1 MSNVIDYGGNDE
13 WKKRATEL
21 LNQGGG
27 GGGLVDDVK
36 VNGTSVVDE
45 NKVAQIDLSDYAT
58 QSYVINA
65 LDDYTTTAV
74 LQANYYNK
82 SEVNSHLANKADAN
96 SVYTKSEV
104 NTALQGKADASTTY
118 TKTEVDTAL
127 QSKANA
133 NSVYTKTEAD
143 NLLSAKANTSDVYTK
158 SETYSDD
165 EVDEL
170 LDDKQDTLP
179 FDITGNTT
187 IGFTPVYP
195 S

>member
-1 MSNVIDYGGNDE
+1 MADLIIYNGSDKVI
-13 WKKRATEL
+13 KRIVEL

-27 GGGLVDDVK
+27 GGGLVNDVK
-36 VNGTSVVDE
+36 VNGTSVVDA

-82 SEVNSHLANKADAN
+82 SEVNSHLADKADAN
-96 SVYTKSEV
+96 SVYTKSE
-104 NTALQGKADASTTY
+104 
-118 TKTEVDTAL
+118 
-127 QSKANA
+127 
-133 NSVYTKTEAD
+133 
-143 NLLSAKANTSDVYTK
+143 
-158 SETYSDD
+158 TYSHD
-165 EVDEL
+165 EVDAL